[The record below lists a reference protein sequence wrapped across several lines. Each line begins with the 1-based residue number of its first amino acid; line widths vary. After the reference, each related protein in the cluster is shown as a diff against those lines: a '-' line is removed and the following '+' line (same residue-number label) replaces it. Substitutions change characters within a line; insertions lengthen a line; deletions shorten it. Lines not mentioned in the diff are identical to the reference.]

1 MRGTQ
6 LVINTRG
13 ERGNRRHATVP
24 AAPMNTRITEVIIS
38 GVIVMETRGEKRG
51 KPLAKNFLAKLAP
64 RL

>member
-13 ERGNRRHATVP
+13 EAGNLRHATVL
-24 AAPMNTRITEVIIS
+24 AAPRNTRITEVIIS

-51 KPLAKNFLAKLAP
+51 KPFAKNLFAKPAP
-64 RL
+64 LL